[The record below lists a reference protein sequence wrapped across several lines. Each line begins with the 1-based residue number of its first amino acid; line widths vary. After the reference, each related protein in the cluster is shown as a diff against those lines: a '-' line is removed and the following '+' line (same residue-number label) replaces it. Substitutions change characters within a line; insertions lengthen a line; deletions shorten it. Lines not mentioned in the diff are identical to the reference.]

1 MPNWKTYE
9 ASTRL
14 LSAIIAAHPDVKLN
28 YNGKRKQVYYAA
40 LNLLTL
46 SCHEFHLSLS
56 K

>member
-14 LSAIIAAHPDVKLN
+14 LSAIIAAHPEVKLN
-28 YNGKRKQVYYAA
+28 YNGKLKQVYYTV
-40 LNLLTL
+40 LNPLTL
-46 SCHEFHLSLS
+46 FCHELYLSLS